1 MAVVVDDDDEEEEEE
16 ENFSMR
22 HSCARE
28 LSLCVIVRAPGAVF
42 LFL

>member
-1 MAVVVDDDDEEEEEE
+1 VTILLPDDDEEEEEE

-28 LSLCVIVRAPGAVF
+28 LSLFV
-42 LFL
+42 